1 MPLVIDADAM
11 LPLAIT
17 CKFLQSI
24 PWWYTYYFH
33 AQRKGHREADLSVI
47 RCTRLFDL
55 VFDILEVPMPDVE
68 LVARPP
74 ALHVRSSIKPGCDP
88 LQSGGRIVRAAP
100 KFYCHDQRVFSSA
113 STALASVR
121 FNGFLDEGVK
131 EFVEPVFSISR
142 DDQMPSP
149 LGKLTTMLLLA

>member
-1 MPLVIDADAM
+1 M
-11 LPLAIT
+11 
-17 CKFLQSI
+17 
-24 PWWYTYYFH
+24 
-33 AQRKGHREADLSVI
+33 I
-47 RCTRLFDL
+47 RCSRLFDL

-100 KFYCHDQRVFSSA
+100 KFYYDAQRVFSSA
-113 STALASVR
+113 SAAVASVR
-121 FNGFLDEGVK
+121 FNGCLDEGVS

-142 DDQMPSP
+142 DDQMPSHSVNSPRCFFLRNRFFISQIQWPNSALAVIHP
-149 LGKLTTMLLLA
+149 LH